1 MLNEADIEFM
11 KSTRKELVRNRQ
23 AQVIIKYPGEVVI
36 DDISGEVIGGE
47 TLSREVLSVVTE
59 ISSAA
64 AIERVLI
71 NGVEVERGDV
81 KVDISYEL
89 IDDIVTEIDEV
100 RYDDRDY
107 AVLASDKKGIGGF
120 NRIEVI
126 ARLIT

>member
-1 MLNEADIEFM
+1 MLNEADIEFI
-11 KSTRKELVRNRQ
+11 KTARKEIVRNRQ
-23 AQVIIKYPGEVVI
+23 AQVIIKYPGEVVY

-47 TLSREVLSVVTE
+47 PLSREVLSVVTE

-64 AIERVLI
+64 VMERVLV

-81 KVDISYEL
+81 KVDISYGL
-89 IDDIVTEIDEV
+89 ISDIVSKIDGL
-100 RYDDRDY
+100 RYDERDY
-107 AVLASDKKGIGGF
+107 AVLASDKKGIGGP